1 MQELVHHS
9 TQALELHL
17 NKLNKVQALYLSK
30 SFDFDSGF
38 DDFLQELLEYF
49 RAKGNTTC
57 ESEVLKILNMIST
70 IKRGF
75 NPVKM
80 EKIDVGKRNLLYG
93 FSFNGIENTHGIITE
108 LLKKELK
115 KLDEAEELISGL
127 ILSLYQSG
135 ILDDAKIKELNSV
148 SKIEVFWNQLL
159 NQNTTIV
166 GINKKLRLTL
176 LSEDIYL
183 IIEKVLTR
191 IS

>member
-49 RAKGNTTC
+49 RAKGNTSC
-57 ESEVLKILNMIST
+57 VSEVLKILNMIST

-93 FSFNGIENTHGIITE
+93 FSFNGIENIHGIITE
-108 LLKKELK
+108 LLNKELK

-127 ILSLYQSG
+127 ILSLYQNG
-135 ILDDAKIKELNSV
+135 ILDDVKIKELNSV

-159 NQNTTIV
+159 NQNTTIA

>member
-17 NKLNKVQALYLSK
+17 NKLNKVQELYLSK

-159 NQNTTIV
+159 NQNITIA

>member
-49 RAKGNTTC
+49 RAKGNTSC
-57 ESEVLKILNMIST
+57 VSEVLKILNMIST

-93 FSFNGIENTHGIITE
+93 FSFNGIENTHGIIIE
-108 LLKKELK
+108 LLNKELK
-115 KLDEAEELISGL
+115 KIDEAEELISGL
-127 ILSLYQSG
+127 ILSLYQNG
-135 ILDDAKIKELNSV
+135 ILDDVKIKELNSV

-159 NQNTTIV
+159 NQNTTIA

>member
-159 NQNTTIV
+159 NQNTTIA

>member
-108 LLKKELK
+108 LLNKELK

-159 NQNTTIV
+159 NQNITIA

>member
-17 NKLNKVQALYLSK
+17 NKLNKVQTLYLAK

-108 LLKKELK
+108 LLNKELK

-159 NQNTTIV
+159 NQNTTIA

>member
-93 FSFNGIENTHGIITE
+93 FSFNGIENTHGIIIE
-108 LLKKELK
+108 LLNKELK
-115 KLDEAEELISGL
+115 KIDEAEELISGL
-127 ILSLYQSG
+127 ILSLYQNG
-135 ILDDAKIKELNSV
+135 ILDDVKIKELNTV
-148 SKIEVFWNQLL
+148 SKIEAFWNQLL
-159 NQNTTIV
+159 NQNTTIA

>member
-108 LLKKELK
+108 LLNKELK

-127 ILSLYQSG
+127 ILSLYQNG
-135 ILDDAKIKELNSV
+135 ILDDTKIKELNSV

-159 NQNTTIV
+159 NQNTTIA

>member
-49 RAKGNTTC
+49 RAKGNTSC
-57 ESEVLKILNMIST
+57 VSEVLKILNMIST

-93 FSFNGIENTHGIITE
+93 FSFNGIENIHGIITE
-108 LLKKELK
+108 LLNKELK

-127 ILSLYQSG
+127 ILSLYQNG
-135 ILDDAKIKELNSV
+135 ILDDVKIKELNTV
-148 SKIEVFWNQLL
+148 SKIEAFWNQLL
-159 NQNTTIV
+159 NQNTTIA

>member
-9 TQALELHL
+9 TQALELYL

-108 LLKKELK
+108 LLNKELK

-148 SKIEVFWNQLL
+148 SKIEVFWSQLL
-159 NQNTTIV
+159 NQNATIA

>member
-93 FSFNGIENTHGIITE
+93 FSFNGIENIHGIITE
-108 LLKKELK
+108 LLNKELK

-127 ILSLYQSG
+127 ILSLYQNG
-135 ILDDAKIKELNSV
+135 ILDDVKIKELNSV

-159 NQNTTIV
+159 NQNTTIA

>member
-75 NPVKM
+75 NPMKM

-159 NQNTTIV
+159 NQNTTIA

>member
-93 FSFNGIENTHGIITE
+93 FSFNGIENTHGIIIE
-108 LLKKELK
+108 LLNKELK
-115 KLDEAEELISGL
+115 KIDEAEELISGL

-135 ILDDAKIKELNSV
+135 ILDDVKIKELNTV
-148 SKIEVFWNQLL
+148 SKIEAFWNQLL
-159 NQNTTIV
+159 NQNTTIA

>member
-30 SFDFDSGF
+30 SFDFDSDF

-108 LLKKELK
+108 LLNKELK

-159 NQNTTIV
+159 NQNITIA

>member
-17 NKLNKVQALYLSK
+17 NKLNKVQALYLAK

-108 LLKKELK
+108 LLNKELK

-159 NQNTTIV
+159 NQNITIA

>member
-9 TQALELHL
+9 TQALELYL

-108 LLKKELK
+108 LLNKELK

-159 NQNTTIV
+159 NQNTTIA

>member
-80 EKIDVGKRNLLYG
+80 EKIDVGKKNLLYG

-108 LLKKELK
+108 LLNKELK

-159 NQNTTIV
+159 NQNITIA

>member
-49 RAKGNTTC
+49 RAKGNTSC
-57 ESEVLKILNMIST
+57 VSEVLKILNMIST

-80 EKIDVGKRNLLYG
+80 EKIDLGKRNLLYG

-159 NQNTTIV
+159 NQNTTIA

>member
-75 NPVKM
+75 NPAKM

-93 FSFNGIENTHGIITE
+93 FSFNGIENTHEIITE
-108 LLKKELK
+108 LLNKELK

-127 ILSLYQSG
+127 ILSLYQNG
-135 ILDDAKIKELNSV
+135 ILDDTKIKELNSV

-159 NQNTTIV
+159 NQNTTIA

>member
-93 FSFNGIENTHGIITE
+93 FSFNGIENTHGIIIE
-108 LLKKELK
+108 LLNKELK
-115 KLDEAEELISGL
+115 KIDEAEELISGL

-135 ILDDAKIKELNSV
+135 ILDDVKIKELNSV
-148 SKIEVFWNQLL
+148 SKIEAFWNQLL
-159 NQNTTIV
+159 NQNTTIA